1 MKFNYYILCIKK
13 QQPVTHNSHTKNSKP
28 RVGQKP
34 ILIVQVLL
42 SRENLLY
49 AQWLKECN

>member
-1 MKFNYYILCIKK
+1 MHKGHK
-13 QQPVTHNSHTKNSKP
+13 KNSKS

-42 SRENLLY
+42 SRENLFY
-49 AQWLKECN
+49 AQ